1 MARIDNTVIN
11 DIRNKANIVDIVGS
25 YIPLTKKGQ
34 DYLAVCP
41 FHDDHSP
48 SMHVSPNKQ
57 IYKCFSCNAAGNVFT
72 FVQNYED
79 VSFVEAI
86 KIVADKIGYQL
97 LGGIQNYSN
106 NKFNKEKE
114 IMDIACKFYQNN
126 LDTSLGLEAKKYLV
140 ARGITED
147 IIKKFQIGL
156 SLDNKDVLSK
166 LLVKKG
172 YDNKTLVDIGLIYNS
187 DNKEQDFFNRRIMFP
202 LWDKDG
208 NVVGFS
214 GRIYRNEDLPKYVNS
229 KESYLYKKGQTLYN
243 YHNAKK
249 YVRLSD
255 SVIVVEGFMDA
266 IRLVCSGIE
275 NVVALQGTAMTKEQI
290 GLIKKLRCKVLLC
303 LDNDEAGI
311 KATIVN
317 GELLKQ
323 ENIDVN
329 VIKLSEAKDPD
340 EYILKFGI
348 EAFKNV
354 LNNPVAFLEF
364 KLNSIKNGKNLNNN
378 NDLAIYINEVLEA
391 LVKENDTILIDVTLK
406 DLANKYNVDLSILR
420 NKLNELR
427 GVDDVRK
434 ELFLEKKVEKGI
446 KKTSYDIA
454 CEKIIYYMLV
464 DPKYI
469 KEYQKRIGYFVNNL
483 YRNIANYIVYYN
495 DEVGKIE
502 IADFISFLF
511 DKKEEYDKILE
522 ITNQFNEKISDEN
535 FINYVRIIN
544 KKMDEDEIR
553 RLKVKL
559 KEELDVNKKIEIAA
573 KITEIKKRSV

>member
-1 MARIDNTVIN
+1 MARIDNTIIN
-11 DIRNKANIVDIVGS
+11 DIRNKADIVDIVGS
-25 YIPLTKKGQ
+25 YIPLTKKGK

-79 VSFVEAI
+79 VSFVEAV
-86 KIVADKIGYQL
+86 KIVADKIGYQI

-229 KESYLYKKGQTLYN
+229 KESYLYKKGHYD
-243 YHNAKK
+243 K
-249 YVRLSD
+249 
-255 SVIVVEGFMDA
+255 F
-266 IRLVCSGIE
+266 
-275 NVVALQGTAMTKEQI
+275 
-290 GLIKKLRCKVLLC
+290 
-303 LDNDEAGI
+303 
-311 KATIVN
+311 
-317 GELLKQ
+317 
-323 ENIDVN
+323 
-329 VIKLSEAKDPD
+329 
-340 EYILKFGI
+340 YIL
-348 EAFKNV
+348 
-354 LNNPVAFLEF
+354 
-364 KLNSIKNGKNLNNN
+364 
-378 NDLAIYINEVLEA
+378 D
-391 LVKENDTILIDVTLK
+391 
-406 DLANKYNVDLSILR
+406 
-420 NKLNELR
+420 
-427 GVDDVRK
+427 
-434 ELFLEKKVEKGI
+434 
-446 KKTSYDIA
+446 
-454 CEKIIYYMLV
+454 M
-464 DPKYI
+464 
-469 KEYQKRIGYFVNNL
+469 
-483 YRNIANYIVYYN
+483 
-495 DEVGKIE
+495 
-502 IADFISFLF
+502 
-511 DKKEEYDKILE
+511 
-522 ITNQFNEKISDEN
+522 
-535 FINYVRIIN
+535 
-544 KKMDEDEIR
+544 
-553 RLKVKL
+553 
-559 KEELDVNKKIEIAA
+559 
-573 KITEIKKRSV
+573 